1 MRLEDM
7 TPDVRQKARKL
18 AKELCSMAGTYKGVD
33 EKACAECESPC
44 VPGRELL
51 KLLGLETQAH
61 ARIGDVFEPVSHS
74 REHFAQKIINSMNR
88 RKP

>member
-33 EKACAECESPC
+33 EKACMQCESPC

-51 KLLGLETQAH
+51 KLLEMEVQAH
-61 ARIGDVFEPVSHS
+61 VRIGDVFEPVSHH